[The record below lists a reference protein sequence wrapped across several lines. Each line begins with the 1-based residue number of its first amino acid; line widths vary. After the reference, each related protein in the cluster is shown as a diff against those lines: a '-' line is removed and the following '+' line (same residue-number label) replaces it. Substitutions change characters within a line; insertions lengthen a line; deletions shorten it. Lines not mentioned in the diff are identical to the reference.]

1 MGDRRHDEY
10 SSTKRSN
17 SDEPPNSRIFII
29 SSKNLEEDDFREAFS
44 KFGNIEELWIVK
56 DRNTGE
62 KKGTE
67 NFIIYCAISSIN
79 LILLSFYSQFQ
90 QLSPTLSLF
99 FYVYKVYVIILN

>member
-10 SSTKRSN
+10 PSTKRSN

-44 KFGNIEELWIVK
+44 KYGNIEELWIVK

-62 KKGTE
+62 KKGIE
-67 NFIIYCAISSIN
+67 IYNLLRN
-79 LILLSFYSQFQ
+79 LIYKFNF
-90 QLSPTLSLF
+90 TF
-99 FYVYKVYVIILN
+99 FL